1 MGIGFA
7 RLAIALSSLCFAA
20 LTSAQSPYPNKPVR
34 LIVPYPPG
42 GSTDIVGRELA
53 HHLSAAWG
61 QQIIV
66 DNRPGAGSQIGI
78 ALGSQAS
85 ADGYTLTFGTSATLA
100 VNPAMGVKMAFEPHR
115 DFAPIGMIV
124 YVPFFLAVTP
134 SLPVNNIKQ
143 LIEFAKTQP
152 GKLNFASPG
161 VGTPNH
167 LGGEM
172 LNSMAGIKLVH
183 VPYKGGAPAVA
194 DLIAGQVQL
203 LFTSLPQVSA
213 FLKTGRLRLIAVA
226 TQERTRFAPEFEP
239 IAQTLPG
246 FDANTWWGLMVPT
259 GTPQPIID
267 KVNADLNRVLADAS
281 VQERLHALGVEPRP
295 GTPKQFWDLALAET
309 ERWRKVIK
317 AAGVAPEM
325 AR

>member
-1 MGIGFA
+1 MDIGFA
-7 RLAIALSSLCFAA
+7 RLAIALFGLCLGALAA
-20 LTSAQSPYPNKPVR
+20 AQSPYPTKPVR
-34 LIVPYPPG
+34 LIIPYPPG

-53 HHLSAAWG
+53 QHLSAAWG
-61 QQIIV
+61 HQVIV

-78 ALGSQAS
+78 AIGSRAS
-85 ADGYTLTFGTSATLA
+85 TDGYTITFGTSATLA
-100 VNPAMGVKMAFEPHR
+100 VNPALGVKMPFEPHS

-134 SLPVNNIKQ
+134 SLPANNIKQ
-143 LIEFAKTQP
+143 LIDLAKAQP

-161 VGTPNH
+161 VGTSNH
-167 LGGEM
+167 LGIEM

-194 DLIAGQVQL
+194 DLVGGQVQL

-213 FLKTGRLRLIAVA
+213 FLKTGRLRLIAAA
-226 TQERTRFAPEFEP
+226 TQERVRFAPEFEP

-246 FDANTWWGLMVPT
+246 FDANTWWGLIAPA
-259 GTPQPIID
+259 GTPQSIIN
-267 KVNADLNRVLADAS
+267 KVNADLNRVLADDA
-281 VQERLHALGVEPRP
+281 VQQRLHVLGVEPRP

-317 AAGVAPEM
+317 TAGIGPDVG
-325 AR
+325 R